1 MVGLRVEMVTF
12 QPEQQAD
19 QIALIHIV
27 GLAEGMQEKQVR
39 RTRKSQT
46 LPFQQQTLANY
57 TAKLYPHTSLHF
69 TQPCS
74 PGFSKECSGFVV

>member
-46 LPFQQQTLANY
+46 LPFQQQTLAD
-57 TAKLYPHTSLHF
+57 
-69 TQPCS
+69 
-74 PGFSKECSGFVV
+74 